1 MFPEQVDKLSEHP
14 LPRLRPCPP
23 TLFTAF
29 EPRLPLIDN
38 ASELDERLPVVARP
52 QVQDLGCQLL
62 DQLFAVGLAV
72 LVSAKGP
79 GSRRHARVREGRLLQ
94 QRLALIRQFEDGSIC
109 HAVLPQRHREGGII
123 GQQPPLCTKFDAA
136 DGPLRTPGSTAA
148 CVKGRLASAKGR
160 EDQLSEGF
168 TDSVSAPSRSGWI
181 SAATWEAYG
190 RSFISDHGSDA
201 ATAPGSAAAVTG
213 RKARTGF

>member
-1 MFPEQVDKLSEHP
+1 MRLRMFPEQVDKLSDHP
-14 LPRLRPCPP
+14 VQRLRPCPR

-38 ASELDERLPVVARP
+38 ASELDERLPVIARP

-62 DQLFAVGLAV
+62 AQLFAVGLAV

-109 HAVLPQRHREGGII
+109 HAVLPQRRRHYR
-123 GQQPPLCTKFDAA
+123 P
-136 DGPLRTPGSTAA
+136 TASSLHQI
-148 CVKGRLASAKGR
+148 R
-160 EDQLSEGF
+160 
-168 TDSVSAPSRSGWI
+168 RSN
-181 SAATWEAYG
+181 S
-190 RSFISDHGSDA
+190 
-201 ATAPGSAAAVTG
+201 ATASVGSSSIADSHVFLPDRAVPATY
-213 RKARTGF
+213 